1 MSGFLPTF
9 LPFGVSSV
17 PVDALKP
24 NQSSKVLLDIAKA
37 LQAALL
43 FIPSVRAL
51 TTFSRKNS
59 GYVFIIHQNNMLL
72 QYIVSYKQMIAI
84 VIVRDLWACMITQ
97 RLSQAQISSTQ
108 LMANVDGRQ
117 AKIAQVGE

>member
-1 MSGFLPTF
+1 
-9 LPFGVSSV
+9 
-17 PVDALKP
+17 
-24 NQSSKVLLDIAKA
+24 VLLDIAKA

-59 GYVFIIHQNNMLL
+59 GYVFIIHQNNMLV

-84 VIVRDLWACMITQ
+84 EPVPEPFCDESNQNYRNSDAPNT
-97 RLSQAQISSTQ
+97 SDS
-108 LMANVDGRQ
+108 
-117 AKIAQVGE
+117 